1 MAIPSNLNR
10 NELHGVVLRTDFGCR
25 EQEPQDLRIGCGG
38 PTSHEVQQQKHQQ
51 APEQTVEK
59 IEGGG
64 TQTHREEKE
73 FSFGAKDRQGP
84 RQRPLDLVDSS
95 WSRHVVLLR
104 TR

>member
-1 MAIPSNLNR
+1 MNFMGSYCVRTLAAVSKNR
-10 NELHGVVLRTDFGCR
+10 K
-25 EQEPQDLRIGCGG
+25 ICGSVAVAQRAMKYNSRNISR
-38 PTSHEVQQQKHQQ
+38 P
-51 APEQTVEK
+51 PEQTVEK

-84 RQRPLDLVDSS
+84 RQRPLELVDSS